1 MALKASTTMTL
12 NLKSSAISVFSYPK
26 VNLALDVCARD
37 VSGYHEILTIFHELK
52 SPCDE
57 LIIEECDGEGIEVT
71 CDNPRLPTD
80 ETNTVTK
87 AAKLLQ
93 AQMDVKK
100 GAKIFIKKK
109 IPLMSGLGGGSSN
122 AVAALKGLVQLWGIK
137 CCDIVLGIHRNDCIL
152 KSLSAQIGM
161 DCPFFFNGG
170 TALGS
175 HFGERLVEMPLP
187 PKEIKFEIIETGVE
201 ISSHDAYNQIDL
213 QKCGRNIAKTKSLMA
228 ALRACD
234 SQKIMENLHNDFEDF
249 VFAKYPKLLEIKQKI
264 ESEKSGRVLLC
275 GSGGALVRVFVREA

>member
-1 MALKASTTMTL
+1 MHGCRFATIISMIKKLST
-12 NLKSSAISVFSYPK
+12 ISIFSYPK
-26 VNLALDVCARD
+26 VNLALDICEKD
-37 VSGYHEILTIFHELK
+37 ESGYHEILTVFHELK
-52 SPCDE
+52 FPFDE
-57 LIIEECDGEGIEVT
+57 LIIEECDGEAVEVL

-87 AAKLLQ
+87 AAMLLQ

-122 AVAALKGLVQLWGIK
+122 AVAVLKALTELWKFK
-137 CCDIVLGIHRNDCIL
+137 CCEIVLGIHSNDCIL
-152 KSLSAQIGM
+152 KRLSTQIGM

-175 HFGERLVEMPLP
+175 HFGERLIEMPLT

-201 ISSHDAYNQIDL
+201 ISSREAYSQIDL
-213 QKCGRNIAKTKSLMA
+213 KNCGRNIAETKSLIA

-234 SQKIMENLHNDFEDF
+234 REKIVKNLHNDFEDF
-249 VFAKYPKLLEIKQKI
+249 AFAKYPALLEIKRKI
-264 ESEKSGRVLLC
+264 ESEKPGRVLLC
-275 GSGGALVRVFVREA
+275 GSGGALFRVYS